1 MSLFGPKKFGI
12 ALGSGSARGLA
23 HVGVLKVL
31 ESNGL
36 APDIVT
42 GTSMGALVGALYA
55 AGRTPAQIEEIALSF
70 DVKSLLSLADMTM
83 KSGALLS
90 GEKVEEFLGEHLPAT
105 FAELRMPFG
114 CVSTDLATGERA
126 VHTEGDLVQAVR
138 ASTSIPVIFMPVRD
152 GDRVLVD
159 GFLSDPIPV
168 SLAREL
174 GAKVVVAV
182 DVCGDGRLQPGAEA
196 DNGVGLFKDLRAAL
210 RGERP
215 RSRGLSGLEIAS
227 ASVEVIER
235 HLALLSLSSSDLVI
249 SPEVHQFAGYQ
260 FLSVESLVE
269 RGEAATEALVERIHR
284 RSRR

>member
-1 MSLFGPKKFGI
+1 MPLFGPRKLGV

-31 ESNGL
+31 ESRGL

-42 GTSMGALVGALYA
+42 GTSMGAVVGALYA
-55 AGRTPAQIEEIALSF
+55 AGLTPVEIEEIALGF
-70 DVKSLLSLADMTM
+70 DVKSLLSFADMTM

-138 ASTSIPVIFMPVRD
+138 ASMSIPVIFMPVRV
-152 GDRVLVD
+152 GERILVD
-159 GFLSDPIPV
+159 GFLCDPVPV

-182 DVCGDGRLQPGAEA
+182 DVSGDGRLQPGAEA
-196 DNGVGLFKDLRAAL
+196 DNGIGLLKDLRAAL
-210 RGERP
+210 RGERT
-215 RSRGLSGLEIAS
+215 RSRGVTGLEIAS
-227 ASVEVIER
+227 ASIEVLER
-235 HLALLSLSSSDLVI
+235 NLAMRSLASADLVI
-249 SPEVHQFAGYQ
+249 SPEVHEYAGYQ

-269 RGEAATEALVERIHR
+269 RGEAVTDALTDQIR
-284 RSRR
+284 RRARR